1 MARDVEG
8 GRLREH
14 GRKSVSRWSA
24 GFYLDHR
31 DEGRIRKDIVEADLR
46 KQEVYVDATSGTV
59 RICRGP
65 GGR

>member
-8 GRLREH
+8 GQFREH
-14 GRKSVSRWSA
+14 GRKGVSRWSA
-24 GFYLDHR
+24 GFYLNGR
-31 DEGRIRKDIVEADLR
+31 NEGRSRKDIVEADLR